1 MKDFMERLMDSAS
14 DDSEL
19 CRMAAVAFTLK
30 PATEGLASHNSDN
43 SQMRSHGLAL
53 GVLG

>member
-1 MKDFMERLMDSAS
+1 MKDFMERLVDSAS

-30 PATEGLASHNSDN
+30 PATQGSSHNWDN